1 MLPQILSHP
10 LDFLKWLKVK
20 SQKKITQK
28 TQNPI
33 DKICKNAPKK
43 RANRKRLI
51 IPFDNLIKIIKFLN
65 IKIKNLYLI
74 KKKLV

>member
-10 LDFLKWLKVK
+10 LDFLKWLKAK

-28 TQNPI
+28 TQNQI

-43 RANRKRLI
+43 WANRKS
-51 IPFDNLIKIIKFLN
+51 
-65 IKIKNLYLI
+65 
-74 KKKLV
+74 

>member
-1 MLPQILSHP
+1 MG
-10 LDFLKWLKVK
+10 K
-20 SQKKITQK
+20 QKK
-28 TQNPI
+28 
-33 DKICKNAPKK
+33 
-43 RANRKRLI
+43 LI